1 MRFVFPFALF
11 LKEVGRLRREPAKTL
26 AAVED
31 FARPQTRCL
40 T

>member
-1 MRFVFPFALF
+1 MRFVFPFAMF
-11 LKEVGRLRREPAKTL
+11 LKEVGRLTREPAKTV

-31 FARPQTRCL
+31 SARTQTRCL